1 MGTVRGSA
9 LQIVLSDMSNHLWP
23 VMSNITLYQQ
33 GRDESCE
40 CIKRKMRGHILMAGK
55 QICNNDDEA
64 VEFIILSEEVA
75 IVEASFK
82 TFHGNKFCHRTMHI
96 LLF

>member
-1 MGTVRGSA
+1 
-9 LQIVLSDMSNHLWP
+9 
-23 VMSNITLYQQ
+23 
-33 GRDESCE
+33 
-40 CIKRKMRGHILMAGK
+40 MAGK

>member
-1 MGTVRGSA
+1 
-9 LQIVLSDMSNHLWP
+9 
-23 VMSNITLYQQ
+23 
-33 GRDESCE
+33 
-40 CIKRKMRGHILMAGK
+40 MRGHILMAGK

-82 TFHGNKFCHRTMHI
+82 TFQGNKFCHRTMHI